1 MLILRSDKP
10 FPAPPFPVP
19 ERILFIDID
28 DTVRMGY
35 STLGHY
41 VNKADEVEIFPRAII
56 ALQHYKDF
64 GYLVV
69 GVTNQGGIGEGFQS
83 EADCVEALARTNE
96 LALNLFDVIIYCPHT
111 TADWCHCR
119 KPNPGMIHRILSWVP
134 ELMAIS
140 RRHMLM
146 VGDRMEDKKLA
157 FATGITFLP
166 AEEWRKTTI
175 GEKENED

>member
-10 FPAPPFPVP
+10 FPIPPFSLP
-19 ERILFIDID
+19 ERILFVDID

-41 VNKADEVEIFPRAII
+41 VNKADEVQIFPQAIT

-96 LALNLFDVIIYCPHT
+96 LALNLFDVIIYCPHAA
-111 TADWCHCR
+111 ADECHCR
-119 KPNPGMIHRILSWVP
+119 KPNPGMIHRVLSWMP
-134 ELMAIS
+134 MLMALP
-140 RRHMLM
+140 RKNMLM

-157 FATGITFLP
+157 LSASIAFLP
-166 AEEWRKTTI
+166 ALEWRKTTI
-175 GEKENED
+175 GEKEIED